1 MFYLVGLGNPGSKYS
16 RTRHNAGKI
25 FTTWFSSTSFKIL
38 KLNSFMNKSG
48 PALKKLLPRTPN
60 PEPRTLIIAHDDLD
74 LPLGKFKLQLG
85 KGPKDHKGLNSI
97 YQALGTKN
105 FWHLRLG
112 IDNRNSS
119 ITNQISGDQYVLKN
133 FSQSELKTLKSTFPS
148 ILAVIPSAVEE
159 SLSLSE
165 PNIR

>member
-1 MFYLVGLGNPGSKYS
+1 MFIVGLGNPGSKYS

-38 KLNSFMNKSG
+38 TLNSFMNKSG
-48 PALKKLLPRTPN
+48 HALKKQLPRHLNIP
-60 PEPRTLIIAHDDLD
+60 LIVAHDDLD

-85 KGPKDHKGLNSI
+85 KGPKDHQGLNSI

-112 IDNRNSS
+112 IDNN
-119 ITNQISGDQYVLKN
+119 DVLKN
-133 FSQSELKTLKSTFPS
+133 FSQSELKTLKSTFPAIVNCLNNFNYPNHYS
-148 ILAVIPSAVEE
+148 RHSQNQSPFSNPQRH
-159 SLSLSE
+159 SL
-165 PNIR
+165 